1 MSTFAYVGRNRQGA
15 VKKGELTAKTRDEAV
30 DQLRKQQVVVTS
42 LEEKSG
48 MGGKFKLSLG
58 SGLTD
63 KDLVVFTRQ
72 FGTMINAGLPLIQCL
87 DILSTQSEN
96 KVLRETVGD
105 VKNSV
110 EAGSTFSDA
119 LKRHPKVFDDLYVNM
134 IHAGEVGGL
143 LDTIL
148 TRLAKHIEKAMKLK
162 GQIKSAMVY
171 PTAIVGVAV
180 IIISVLMVWVIP
192 VFAQMFLEMSGGKV
206 GLPGPTQIVINV
218 SNFFQSY
225 WYAMGGAMVAAA
237 IAIKRYY
244 ATVNGRVVIDRL
256 LLKVPIVGD
265 LIRKASVAKFTR
277 TLGTLITSGVPLLE
291 GLSICAKTSGNK
303 VIEEALMNARVSIS
317 GGKTI
322 SEPLAKC
329 NVFPKMVTHMIA
341 VGESTGAL
349 DAMLGKIAD
358 FYEDEVDQAVETL
371 TSLLEPIMMV
381 VLGTIIGF
389 IVIAMYLPIFTMAQ
403 ARGTCKAAS

>member
-1 MSTFAYVGRNRQGA
+1 MSTFAYVGRTRQGT
-15 VKKGELTAKTRDEAV
+15 VKKGELSAKSRDEAV

-42 LEEKSG
+42 LEERAGKA
-48 MGGKFKLSLG
+48 GKFKLSLG

-87 DILSTQSEN
+87 DILATQSEN
-96 KVLRETVGD
+96 KVLRETVAD
-105 VKNSV
+105 VKNHV
-110 EAGSTFSDA
+110 ESGSTFSDA
-119 LKRHPKVFDDLYVNM
+119 LRKHPKVFDDLYVNM

-171 PTAIVGVAV
+171 PIAILGVAV
-180 IIISVLMVWVIP
+180 IVIAVLMVWVIP
-192 VFAQMFLEMSGGKV
+192 IFAKMFAEMSGGKV
-206 GLPGPTQIVINV
+206 GLPGPTQLVIDI

-225 WYAMGGAMVAAA
+225 IVYIVIALAAG
-237 IAIKRYY
+237 IYGIKRYY
-244 ATVNGRVVIDRL
+244 KTTNGRIVIDRF
-256 LLKVPIVGD
+256 LLKLPIFGD
-265 LIRKASVAKFTR
+265 IIRKAAVAKFTR

-291 GLSICAKTSGNK
+291 GLGICAKTSGNK
-303 VIEEALMNARVSIS
+303 VIEEALLGARISIS
-317 GGKTI
+317 SGKTI
-322 SEPLAKC
+322 SEPLAKSQ
-329 NVFPKMVTHMIA
+329 VFPKMVTHMIS

-358 FYEDEVDQAVETL
+358 FYEDEVDQAVAAM

-389 IVIAMYLPIFTMAQ
+389 IVIAMYLPIFTMAS
-403 ARGTCKAAS
+403 AIG

>member
-1 MSTFAYVGRNRQGA
+1 MSTFAYVGRTRQGA
-15 VKKGELTAKTRDEAV
+15 VKKGELSAKTRDEAV

-48 MGGKFKLSLG
+48 KGGFKLSLG
-58 SGLTD
+58 RGLTD

-119 LKRHPKVFDDLYVNM
+119 LKKHPKVFDELYTNM

-162 GQIKSAMVY
+162 SQIKSAMVY
-171 PTAIVGVAV
+171 PSAIVGVAV
-180 IIISVLMVWVIP
+180 IVISVLMVWVIP
-192 VFAQMFLEMSGGKV
+192 VFAQMFMEMSGGKI
-206 GLPGPTQIVINV
+206 GLPGPTQLVINI

-225 WYAMGGAMVAAA
+225 WYFMAGALVGIIM
-237 IAIKRYY
+237 AIKRYY
-244 ATVNGRVVIDRL
+244 ATVNGRIVIDRL
-256 LLKVPIVGD
+256 LLKVPIIGD

-358 FYEDEVDQAVETL
+358 FYEDEVDQAVDTL

-403 ARGTCKAAS
+403 AIQ

>member
-1 MSTFAYVGRNRQGA
+1 MSTFAYVGRTRQGA
-15 VKKGELTAKTRDEAV
+15 VKKGELSAKTREEAV
-30 DQLRKQQVVVTS
+30 DQLRKQNVVVTS
-42 LEEKSG
+42 LEERSG
-48 MGGKFKLSLG
+48 KGKFTLSLG
-58 SGLTD
+58 GGLTD

-96 KVLRETVGD
+96 KVLRETVGE

-119 LKRHPKVFDDLYVNM
+119 LKKHPKVFDELYVNM

-180 IIISVLMVWVIP
+180 IVISVLMVWVIP
-192 VFAQMFLEMSGGKV
+192 IFAKMFAEMSQGKM
-206 GLPGPTQIVINV
+206 GLPAPTQLVIDI
-218 SNFFQSY
+218 SNFFQSF
-225 WYAMGGAMVAAA
+225 WYFMLGGFVGSVYG
-237 IAIKRYY
+237 IKRYY
-244 ATVNGRVVIDRL
+244 GTANGRVVIDRL
-256 LLKVPIVGD
+256 MLKTPIVGD

-303 VIEEALMNARVSIS
+303 VIEEALMSARISIS

-322 SEPLAKC
+322 SEPLAKSQ
-329 NVFPKMVTHMIA
+329 VFPKMVTHMIA

-358 FYEDEVDQAVETL
+358 FYEDEVDQAVAAL
-371 TSLLEPIMMV
+371 TSLLEPMMMV
-381 VLGTIIGF
+381 VLGTVIGF

-403 ARGTCKAAS
+403 AIG

>member
-48 MGGKFKLSLG
+48 KGGKFKLSLG
-58 SGLTD
+58 SGLSD

-87 DILSTQSEN
+87 DSLSTQSEN

-171 PTAIVGVAV
+171 PSAIVGVAV

-225 WYAMGGAMVAAA
+225 WYMMFGAMVGAV

-389 IVIAMYLPIFTMAQ
+389 IVVAMYLPIFTMASAIQ
-403 ARGTCKAAS
+403 

>member
-1 MSTFAYVGRNRQGA
+1 MATFAYVGRNRQGA

-48 MGGKFKLSLG
+48 KGGKLNLSIG

-96 KVLRETVGD
+96 KVLRETVAD

-119 LKRHPKVFDDLYVNM
+119 LKKHPKVFDDLYVNM

-171 PTAIVGVAV
+171 PSAIVGVA
-180 IIISVLMVWVIP
+180 IIVISVLMVWVIP
-192 VFAQMFLEMSGGKV
+192 IFAKMFSEMSGGKI
-206 GLPGPTQIVINV
+206 GLPGPTQLVIDI

-225 WYAMGGAMVAAA
+225 WYMMAGALFATMYAV
-237 IAIKRYY
+237 KRYY
-244 ATVNGRVVIDRL
+244 GTTNGRVVIDRL
-256 LLKVPIVGD
+256 LLKFPIVGD

-322 SEPLAKC
+322 SEPLAKG

-358 FYEDEVDQAVETL
+358 FYEDEVDQAVAAL

-403 ARGTCKAAS
+403 AIQ

>member
-48 MGGKFKLSLG
+48 MGGKFKFSLG

-244 ATVNGRVVIDRL
+244 ATVNGGVVIDRP

-403 ARGTCKAAS
+403 AIQ

>member
-1 MSTFAYVGRNRQGA
+1 MSTFTYVGRNRQGA

-48 MGGKFKLSLG
+48 GKLKLNLGG
-58 SGLTD
+58 GLTD

-180 IIISVLMVWVIP
+180 VIISVLMVWVIP
-192 VFAQMFLEMSGGKV
+192 VFAQMFTEMSGGKV

-225 WYAMGGAMVAAA
+225 WYAMFGAVAGT
-237 IAIKRYY
+237 IFAIKRYY
-244 ATVNGRVVIDRL
+244 ATVNGRVVIDKL
-256 LLKVPIVGD
+256 LLKMPIVGD

-389 IVIAMYLPIFTMAQ
+389 IVVAMYLPIFTMAQ
-403 ARGTCKAAS
+403 AIQ

>member
-1 MSTFAYVGRNRQGA
+1 MSTFAYVGRTRQGS

-30 DQLRKQQVVVTS
+30 DQLRKQNVVVTS

-48 MGGKFKLSLG
+48 KGGKLNLSFG

-87 DILSTQSEN
+87 DILATQSEN

-105 VKNSV
+105 VKISV
-110 EAGSTFSDA
+110 EGGSTFSDA
-119 LKRHPKVFDDLYVNM
+119 LRKHPKVFDDLYVNM

-171 PTAIVGVAV
+171 PIAIMGVAV
-180 IIISVLMVWVIP
+180 IVISVLMVWVIP
-192 VFAQMFLEMSGGKV
+192 IFAKMFAEMSGGKV
-206 GLPGPTQIVINV
+206 GLPGPTQIVIDV

-225 WYAMGGAMVAAA
+225 IIHIVVA
-237 IAIKRYY
+237 IAASIYGIKRYY
-244 ATVNGRVVIDRL
+244 KTTKGRIVIDRL
-256 LLKVPIVGD
+256 LLKVPVLGD
-265 LIRKASVAKFTR
+265 IIRKASVAKFTR

-291 GLSICAKTSGNK
+291 GLGICARTSGNK
-303 VIEEALMNARVSIS
+303 VIEEALLGARISIS
-317 GGKTI
+317 SGKTI
-322 SEPLAKC
+322 SEPLAKSQ
-329 NVFPKMVTHMIA
+329 VFPKMVTHMIA

-358 FYEDEVDQAVETL
+358 FYEDEVDQAVAAM

-381 VLGTIIGF
+381 FLGTVIGF
-389 IVIAMYLPIFTMAQ
+389 IVIAMYLPIFTMA
-403 ARGTCKAAS
+403 AAIQ